1 MAYTTINKFTDYF
14 NTKLY
19 TGNGGTQ
26 ALTGVGFQPD
36 WVWMKYRDDTYGH
49 RLLDSVRGATK
60 EIYSNNDGAETT
72 TATSLTSFDSDGF
85 TLGSSSG
92 VNHNSGTYV
101 SWNWK
106 AGTTGS
112 GTTGGSGTYKTYNYS
127 VNTTAGF
134 SIVKYLGNGTAGH
147 TIPHHLGAVPKMIM
161 VKRIDS
167 QNNWT
172 VYHAVQ
178 GNTHGSYLDT
188 TAAQVDSDAFWN
200 DTTPTSSVFTLGNGA
215 SVNNSSGTYIAYCF
229 AEKTGYSK
237 CGKFTG
243 NQNADGTFVYTGFKP
258 QFIFFKQYTSIVNW
272 YIYDAKRDGINQGD
286 GASGGNRS
294 LRPNESHTEATA
306 SGYPIDILSNGWKF
320 RTASTEVNKDGNH
333 FFYLAIGQS
342 LVGSNNVPCT
352 AR

>member
-1 MAYTTINKFTDYF
+1 MAYTTINKSADYF
-14 NTKLY
+14 NTKLF
-19 TGNGGTQ
+19 TGNGSTQ
-26 ALTGVGFQPD
+26 SITGVGFQPD
-36 WVWMKYRDDTYGH
+36 WIWFKNRSSTQNH
-49 RLLDSVRGATK
+49 RLFDAVRGAGK
-60 EIYSNNDGAETT
+60 NLVSN
-72 TATSLTSFDSDGF
+72 ATSAEINAGTGTDGQLRTFDSDGF
-85 TLGSSSG
+85 SVGSDGS
-92 VNHNSGTYV
+92 VNNNGENII

-112 GTTGGSGTYKTYNYS
+112 GTSTGSGTGKAYSYS

-237 CGKFTG
+237 CGKFIG
-243 NQNADGTFVYTGFKP
+243 NQNADGSFVYTGFKP
-258 QFIFFKQYTSIVNW
+258 QFIFFKQYTSI
-272 YIYDAKRDGINQGD
+272 
-286 GASGGNRS
+286 
-294 LRPNESHTEATA
+294 ATA
-306 SGYPIDILSNGWKF
+306 SSDWVMTDIKRPGYNVANKKILANESTAESTSETVNFLSNGFKLDNSTTDLNYST
-320 RTASTEVNKDGNH
+320 RTYIYWA
-333 FFYLAIGQS
+333 FGQS